1 MKLVPRELKPAAL
14 ELAPGLAALGAF
26 AAGVMLLVSS
36 ATPVD
41 PDRFHLIA
49 RLFPRLVIH
58 ASDFLS
64 SVIGLLLVLL
74 AFGLSRRVNAAWGAT
89 IALVAV
95 AAVLAIVKGFE
106 WEETTA
112 LSLIGLLLLPLGGAF
127 YRNARLTRIELSPG
141 WLLSAGALALGA
153 AVVAFWSFPSLRDY
167 DDLWWRVLGDTDASR
182 ALRSVTGAA
191 LLVMAVGVWRL
202 FSTTSTPAVIG
213 EDDCD
218 FHRVR
223 AILAKAEEA
232 EPDAKLALL
241 GDKRFLFSDS
251 GESFLMFGVR
261 NRSWVALGPP
271 VGKVSERAELLW
283 RLRELADAHAARAAF
298 YNIGPDLLP
307 EVVELGFAIQKIGET
322 GLVPLEHFTLE
333 GRRRGNV
340 RRSWRKIAE
349 AGAQFE
355 VAPPEAL
362 GALMAELRRVSDG
375 WLKGHAGGDKAFSMG
390 GFTERYVGE
399 FPTAVVRLE
408 GRVVAFATLWT
419 TPDESLFSIDLMRY
433 DPDAPK
439 DVMDYL
445 FIELLLWGQASGYA
459 AFSLGMA
466 PLAGLQ
472 DRRLAP
478 LISRVGKLV
487 FERGEEFYN
496 FQGVRR
502 FKDKYDPAWEPRYAA
517 APHRWQI
524 PFVLADV
531 GLLSSGGL
539 AGIARRGRSAPGAGP
554 EPHKPRGV
562 REGQDGGQAQRQH
575 QEPPRREPR
584 AA

>member
-1 MKLVPRELKPAAL
+1 MKLIPREWKPAAL
-14 ELAPGLAALGAF
+14 ELAPGLGACGALACGL
-26 AAGVMLLVSS
+26 MLLASS

-41 PDRFHLIA
+41 PDRFHWLA
-49 RLFPRLVIH
+49 RLLPRLVIH
-58 ASDFLS
+58 TSDFLS

-74 AFGLSRRVNAAWGAT
+74 AFGLSRRVNAAWAAT
-89 IALVAV
+89 LGLLFV
-95 AAVLAIVKGFE
+95 AAGLAILKGLA

-112 LSLIGLLLLPLGGAF
+112 LALIGLALAPFGGAF
-127 YRNARLTRIELSPG
+127 YRTARLTRIELSPG
-141 WLLSAGALALGA
+141 WLLSAAAATVGAG
-153 AVVAFWSFPSLRDY
+153 VVAFWSFPSLRDY

-182 ALRSVTGAA
+182 ALRAVTGAG
-191 LLVMAVGVWRL
+191 LLTMAVGVWRL

-223 AILAKAEEA
+223 KILAEAEEP

-241 GDKRFLFSDS
+241 GDKRFLFSES
-251 GESFLMFGVR
+251 GRSFLMFGVR
-261 NRSWVALGPP
+261 GRSWVALGPP
-271 VGKVSERAELLW
+271 VGLAAERAELLW

-307 EVVELGFAIQKIGET
+307 DVVELGFAISKIGET
-322 GLVPLEHFTLE
+322 GIVPLEGFSLE
-333 GRRRGNV
+333 GRKRGNL

-349 AGAQFE
+349 GGAGFE
-355 VAPPEAL
+355 VVPPEGVAAL
-362 GALMAELRRVSDG
+362 LPELRRVSDA
-375 WLKGHAGGDKAFSMG
+375 WLKSHAGGDKAFSMG
-390 GFTERYVGE
+390 GFTERYVAE
-399 FPTAVVRLE
+399 FPVATVRLE
-408 GRVVAFATLWT
+408 GRLVAFATLWT

-433 DPDAPK
+433 DPEAPK

-445 FIELLLWGQASGYA
+445 FIELLQWGQASGYA

-466 PLAGLQ
+466 PLAGLE

-478 LISRVGKLV
+478 LISRVGRLV

-496 FQGVRR
+496 FRGVRR
-502 FKDKYDPAWEPRYAA
+502 FKDKYDPTWEPRYAA
-517 APHRWQI
+517 APQRWQI
-524 PFVLADV
+524 PFVMADV

-539 AGIARRGRSAPGAGP
+539 AGIARIGRSAPAAPQAGEVRRLRERQDRP
-554 EPHKPRGV
+554 EP
-562 REGQDGGQAQRQH
+562 QRQH
-575 QEPPRREPR
+575 HQPPGQEPR